1 MNKIV
6 KSLKIE
12 LSAIPFFSRVFHNKY
27 KNKLIIWNDIDI
39 KRIYPLD
46 APVNIN
52 CIMNDI
58 KHDIEEKY
66 KTINQT
72 VSIIIP
78 NYNNAYF
85 IKEVIARI
93 LKSTYKN
100 IEIIIVDDKSTDDSV
115 KIILDNFKNEI
126 KNKQIR
132 LFLNSENKGT
142 YYCRNKAILLSTGS
156 YIFFVDGDDYIEPKL
171 IERMYNW
178 LSNPGN
184 IEYWAYQRPFTRIY
198 MNEKYEP
205 LKTVKTPYYI
215 TIFRRQLYNYIGF
228 YNDSRFGADSELEE
242 RMIHYKYLYF
252 KDYKPITDEYFANTV
267 INKNLTSI
275 IDGKQRI
282 HYIMKAKY
290 DIKKGR
296 YIRMAL
302 LEDLENL
309 LI

>member
-1 MNKIV
+1 MENIE
-6 KSLKIE
+6 SLKVK
-12 LSAIPFFSRVFHNKY
+12 LSAIPFFSRVFHNKN

-46 APVNIN
+46 AIVDIN
-52 CIMNDI
+52 RIMSDI
-58 KHDIEEKY
+58 KHDIEKKY
-66 KTINQT
+66 KTENQT

-93 LKSTYKN
+93 LNNTYKN
-100 IEIIIVDDKSTDDSV
+100 TEIIIVDDKSTDDSV
-115 KIILDNFKNEI
+115 KIILDNFKSDLET
-126 KNKQIR
+126 KKIR
-132 LFLNSENKGT
+132 LFVNSENQGT
-142 YYCRNKAILLSTGS
+142 YYCRNKGILLSKGS

-178 LSNPGN
+178 LSNPIN
-184 IEYWAYQRPFTRIY
+184 HQYWAYQRPFTRIY

-205 LKTVKTPYYI
+205 LKMVKTPYYI
-215 TIFRRQLYNYIGF
+215 TMFRRKLYNYIGF

-242 RMIHYKYLYF
+242 RMIHHKYLYF
-252 KDYKPITDEYFANTV
+252 KDYRPRTDEYFANTV
-267 INKNLTSI
+267 VNKNLTSI
-275 IDGKQRI
+275 INGNKRTQ
-282 HYIMKAKY
+282 YIMKAKY
-290 DIKKGR
+290 DIKNGR